1 MRHASGT
8 KMAISDSSW
17 QNDQITMI
25 LDVKLL
31 YLFNNFAGK
40 SQIFDNLIVFLASYL
55 QYILVAVFLV
65 LLYFAAYSRREKF
78 YLFWTTAISIVIARG
93 VITEIIRFFY
103 HRPRPF
109 LAFSVSKLLS
119 NGWFYSDIE
128 WSFPSGHSAFFFAMA
143 TAIYLYNKKW
153 GNWFFIAAILM
164 NVSRIVAGVHY
175 PSDILGG
182 AVVGIAVGYLVVYF
196 AKKWKPQEINKP
208 L

>member
-1 MRHASGT
+1 MT
-8 KMAISDSSW
+8 
-17 QNDQITMI
+17 

-40 SQIFDNLIVFLASYL
+40 SQIFDILIVFLAAYL
-55 QYILVAVFLV
+55 QYFLV
-65 LLYFAAYSRREKF
+65 VAFLVILYFSAYPRRQKL
-78 YLFWTTAISIVIARG
+78 YIFWITSISIVVARFG
-93 VITEIIRFFY
+93 ITEIIRFFY

-109 LAFSVSKLLS
+109 LMLQVNKLLS
-119 NGWFYSDIE
+119 SGWFYSDKE

-153 GNWFFIAAILM
+153 GIWFFVAAVLM
-164 NVSRIVAGVHY
+164 NISRIVAGVHY

-182 AVVGIAVGYLVVYF
+182 AVVGIVVGYVIVYF
-196 AKKWKPQEINKP
+196 SKNWKPKEIGKP